1 MQIRFISGLTA
12 EEENQ
17 FAPSLLRAITTILD
31 QFSLAYTLRIET
43 SGNQVYQHSQ
53 PAQPLKLA
61 SGDGQTEASGPVPT
75 PAPLRLRMPPNWQ
88 SRRDG

>member
-17 FAPSLLRAITTILD
+17 FAPPLLRAITTILD

-53 PAQPLKLA
+53 PAQPLKPA
-61 SGDGQTEASGPVPT
+61 ADQPVIAEPI
-75 PAPLRLRMPPNWQ
+75 PLKATSRLRI
-88 SRRDG
+88 